1 MTKKQKKQALR
12 LAFVVVILVL
22 SHFIENESARL
33 TLSLSSYLIAGYDI
47 IIKAVKNILNK
58 NFLDEFFLMTIAT
71 IGAIVLGEY
80 FEATEVMLLFQVG
93 ELFQDY
99 AVDISRK
106 SLEKLVESAP
116 EYANIEKGGQLLQVD
131 PDEVE
136 IGEIIAVKIGE
147 KVPLDGIVV
156 EGESSLNTANLTG
169 ESIPRRVSVGDDILS
184 GTINLS
190 GLLKI
195 QTTKDFDDSAIMKIL
210 ELIENTS
217 EKKSTMERFI
227 TRFARVYT
235 PIVVVSALLLAVVP
249 PLAFS
254 IPFSEC
260 LRRALIFLV
269 VSCPCALLVSV
280 PLGFFGMIGSMSKK
294 GVLVKG
300 SVVVEQLAKAKNIIF
315 DKTGTLTR
323 GTFKVIAI
331 HADQYDEKELLKFAA
346 HIESFSNH
354 QIARSIM
361 EEYKGEI
368 DTNSVEEFKEFAGK
382 GLAGKVFG
390 KRVLVGN
397 DKLMTDNDIAYR
409 DCHLTGITVH
419 IAIENEYMGHII
431 IADEIKED
439 SLATIT
445 ALKELGFNK
454 LIMLTGDSEKVGKS
468 ISKELGLNRF
478 FAELMPE
485 DKVKI
490 YEEIKSEN
498 NSPLIF
504 AGDGLNDAPVIAGAD
519 IGIAMGISGSQ
530 AAVDYADLIL
540 MDDKP
545 SKIPLT
551 IKNARKT
558 MRIVK
563 QNIYFSIGIKVF
575 VLAISALGF
584 SNMQYAIFAD
594 VGVMILAVLNSLR
607 TMKPSSLR
615 NQVKIA

>member
-12 LAFVVVILVL
+12 LAFVVVILII
-22 SHFIENESARL
+22 SHFIFIENEIIRL
-33 TLSLSSYLIAGYDI
+33 VLSLLGYLVAGYDI

-58 NFLDEFFLMTIAT
+58 NFLDEFFLMTVAT
-71 IGAIVLGEY
+71 VGAIILGEY

-106 SLEKLVESAP
+106 SLAELVESAP
-116 EYANIEKGGQLLQVD
+116 EYANIERDGQFVQVD

-136 IGEIIAVKIGE
+136 IGDVIIVKAGE
-147 KVPLDGIVV
+147 KIPLDGVII
-156 EGESSLNTANLTG
+156 EGESSINTANLTG
-169 ESIPRRVSVGDDILS
+169 ESIPRSVSAGDEILS
-184 GTINLS
+184 GSINLS

-195 QTTKDFDDSAIMKIL
+195 RTTKDFDDSAIMKIL

-217 EKKSTMERFI
+217 VKKSRMERFI

-235 PIVVVSALLLAVVP
+235 PIVVISAVLLAAIP
-249 PLAFS
+249 PLVFS
-254 IPFSEC
+254 APFSEW

-269 VSCPCALLVSV
+269 VSCPCALLVAV
-280 PLGFFGMIGSMSKK
+280 PLGFFGMIGSMSRK

-300 SVVVEQLAKAKNIIF
+300 SVVVELMAKARDIVF

-331 HADQYDEKELLKFAA
+331 HADKYDENELLKIAA
-346 HIESFSNH
+346 HMESFSNH
-354 QIARSIM
+354 QIARSIL
-361 EEYKGEI
+361 EKYKGDI
-368 DTNSVEEFKEFAGK
+368 DTDSVEDFKEFAGR
-382 GLAGKVFG
+382 GLSGKVFG

-397 DKLMTDNDIAYR
+397 DKFLTDHNIDYR
-409 DCHLTGITVH
+409 DCHLAGTIVH
-419 IAIENEYMGHII
+419 IAIEDDYMGHII

-439 SLATIT
+439 SPAAIA
-445 ALKELGFNK
+445 ALKAQDFNNI
-454 LIMLTGDSEKVGKS
+454 IMLTGDSKKVGES
-468 ISKELGLNRF
+468 ISKELGLSRYY
-478 FAELMPE
+478 AELMPE
-485 DKVKI
+485 DKVNI

-498 NSPLIF
+498 SSPLIF

-519 IGIAMGISGSQ
+519 IGIAMGVSGSQ

-540 MDDKP
+540 MDDRP
-545 SKIPLT
+545 SKIPLA
-551 IKNARKT
+551 IEKAKKT
-558 MRIVK
+558 MRIVN
-563 QNIYFSIGIKVF
+563 QNIYFSIGIKIF
-575 VLAISALGF
+575 VLIISALGF

-607 TMKPSSLR
+607 TMK
-615 NQVKIA
+615 

>member
-12 LAFVVVILVL
+12 LAFVVVILII
-22 SHFIENESARL
+22 SHFIFFENEIIRL
-33 TLSLSSYLIAGYDI
+33 TLSLLGYLVAGYDI

-58 NFLDEFFLMTIAT
+58 NFLDEFFLMTVAT
-71 IGAIVLGEY
+71 VGAIILGES

-106 SLEKLVESAP
+106 SLAELVESAP
-116 EYANIEKGGQLLQVD
+116 EYANIERDGQFVQVD

-136 IGEIIAVKIGE
+136 IGDVIIVKAGE
-147 KVPLDGIVV
+147 KIPLDGVIV
-156 EGESSLNTANLTG
+156 EGESSINTANLTG
-169 ESIPRRVSVGDDILS
+169 ESIPRSVSAGDEILS
-184 GTINLS
+184 GSINLS

-195 QTTKDFDDSAIMKIL
+195 RTTKDFDDSAIMKIL

-217 EKKSTMERFI
+217 VKKSRMERFI

-235 PIVVVSALLLAVVP
+235 PIVVISAVLLAAIP
-249 PLAFS
+249 PLVFS
-254 IPFSEC
+254 APFSEW

-269 VSCPCALLVSV
+269 VSCPCALLVAV
-280 PLGFFGMIGSMSKK
+280 PLGFFGMIGSMSRK

-300 SVVVEQLAKAKNIIF
+300 SVVVELMAKARDIVY

-331 HADQYDEKELLKFAA
+331 HADKYDENELLKIAA
-346 HIESFSNH
+346 HMESFSNH
-354 QIARSIM
+354 QIARSIL
-361 EEYKGEI
+361 EKYKGDI
-368 DTNSVEEFKEFAGK
+368 DTDSVEDFKEFAGR
-382 GLAGKVFG
+382 GLSGKVFG

-397 DKLMTDNDIAYR
+397 DKFLTDHNIDYR
-409 DCHLTGITVH
+409 DCHLAGTIVH
-419 IAIENEYMGHII
+419 IAIEDDYMGHII

-439 SLATIT
+439 SPAAIA
-445 ALKELGFNK
+445 ALKAQDFNNI
-454 LIMLTGDSEKVGKS
+454 IMLTGDSKKVGES
-468 ISKELGLNRF
+468 ISKELGLSRYY
-478 FAELMPE
+478 AELMPE
-485 DKVKI
+485 DKVNI

-498 NSPLIF
+498 SSPLIF

-519 IGIAMGISGSQ
+519 IGIAMGVSGSQ

-540 MDDKP
+540 MDDRP
-545 SKIPLT
+545 SKIPLA
-551 IKNARKT
+551 IEKAKKT
-558 MRIVK
+558 MRIVN
-563 QNIYFSIGIKVF
+563 QNIYFSIGIKIF
-575 VLAISALGF
+575 VLIISALGF

-607 TMKPSSLR
+607 TMK
-615 NQVKIA
+615 

>member
-1 MTKKQKKQALR
+1 MAKKQTKQVFR
-12 LAFVVVILVL
+12 LVTVVVILIA
-22 SHFIENESARL
+22 SHLMKNETARIA
-33 TLSLSSYLIAGYDI
+33 LSLTGYLIAGYDI
-47 IIKAVKNILNK
+47 IVKAIKNILNR
-58 NFLDEFFLMTIAT
+58 NFLDEFFLMTVAT
-71 IGAIVLGEY
+71 VGAIALGEC

-106 SLEKLVESAP
+106 SLEELVESAP
-116 EYANIEKGGQLLQVD
+116 EYANIERDGQLVQVE

-136 IGEIIAVKIGE
+136 IGDIIVVKIGE
-147 KVPLDGIVV
+147 KIPIDGVV
-156 EGESSLNTANLTG
+156 IEGESSINTANLTG
-169 ESIPRRVSVGDDILS
+169 ESVPRRVSAGDDIFS
-184 GTINLS
+184 GTINLT

-235 PIVVVSALLLAVVP
+235 PIVVASAMLLAIIP

-254 IPFSEC
+254 ASFSER

-269 VSCPCALLVSV
+269 VSCPCALLVAV

-300 SVVVEQLAKAKNIIF
+300 SVVVELLAKAKDIIF

-323 GTFKVIAI
+323 GTFKVVAI
-331 HADQYDEKELLKFAA
+331 HAHKYDEKELLTFAA

-368 DTNSVEEFKEFAGK
+368 DTNAVEDFQEFAGK
-382 GLAGKVFG
+382 GLSGKVFG
-390 KRVLVGN
+390 KSVLVGN
-397 DKLMTDNDIAYR
+397 DKLMTDHHITYR
-409 DCHLTGITVH
+409 DCHLTGTIVH
-419 IAIENEYMGHII
+419 IAIENAYMGHII

-439 SLATIT
+439 SPATV
-445 ALKELGFNK
+445 ASLKSLGFNNM
-454 LIMLTGDSEKVGKS
+454 IMLTGDSEKVGAS
-468 ISKELGLNRF
+468 ISNELGLTGF
-478 FAELMPE
+478 YAELMPE
-485 DKVKI
+485 DKVRI
-490 YEEIKSEN
+490 YEEIKSKN
-498 NSPLIF
+498 NSPVIF

-530 AAVDYADLIL
+530 AAIDYADLIL
-540 MDDKP
+540 MDDQP
-545 SKIPLT
+545 SKIPLA

-558 MRIVK
+558 MRIVN

-575 VLAISALGF
+575 VLVISALGF
-584 SNMQYAIFAD
+584 ANMQYAIFAD

-607 TMKPSSLR
+607 TMKLQR
-615 NQVKIA
+615 NFQA